1 MRDLI
6 LNSKCLVSF
15 LDENVIE
22 ATLSLNLISISK
34 ENKLEGQY
42 AQSKGGGGGI
52 TTNTDSNSTSDVI
65 PVLYTVG
72 F

>member
-1 MRDLI
+1 MKDLI
-6 LNSKCLVSF
+6 LNSKCWVSL

-42 AQSKGGGGGI
+42 AQSEGGGGRLLQI
-52 TTNTDSNSTSDVI
+52 QIQTLQVM
-65 PVLYTVG
+65 
-72 F
+72 

>member
-34 ENKLEGQY
+34 ENKLEGR
-42 AQSKGGGGGI
+42 
-52 TTNTDSNSTSDVI
+52 SDVLLGPDNDI
-65 PVLYTVG
+65 KFLKHLLNVILKN
-72 F
+72 